1 MNRDQTSMKRMN
13 WKKTVNLWVVG
24 AAVVALAAV
33 VAAHNPGYTIT
44 DIGMLAG
51 GGASGATGINNA
63 GQVVGW
69 SENSAGDRRAVFWHD
84 GILDKLPTPAETVS
98 SIANAINDAG
108 VIVGSVTFTDGTEH
122 AAMWVNG
129 QFTDLSD
136 FAGLG
141 IGEAERINRV
151 GIIVGGSIIK
161 PLNESR
167 AIAWVNGVP
176 SIIGTLS
183 GNSAALDINEKNDIV
198 GWAEDSNGDKHAFL
212 YENAQQSMNDLGVM
226 PDGLWSVATGI
237 NESGVI
243 VGYGEVVGETTGVFS
258 FKRDPQTGVMENL
271 GALGSDTSHAFDV
284 NEVPYIVGSSVLLG
298 TGDLNAVLWRPD
310 KMVNLNSLLL
320 PGSHWD
326 YLIEAK
332 AINDEGLI
340 VGRGVI
346 NDEVH
351 GFILEPVLGMVN
363 PIPGNSS
370 EMNRFDAAGASPGN
384 TVYFVYG
391 FAWGQ
396 TNIPGCPGKILNI
409 KNPKILATKKA
420 DQIGHAIVD
429 LMVPKAA
436 KNVAVIFQAVEPD
449 TCEVSAPISWTFH

>member
-1 MNRDQTSMKRMN
+1 MNRKISFY
-13 WKKTVNLWVVG
+13 LWVTGTVAIG
-24 AAVVALAAV
+24 FFGVAV
-33 VAAHNPGYTIT
+33 AHNPGYTIT
-44 DIGMLAG
+44 DIGLLAG
-51 GGASGATGINNA
+51 DTSSGATGINQL
-63 GQVVGW
+63 GDVVGW

-84 GILDKLPTPAETVS
+84 GILDELPTPAGVVS
-98 SIANAINDAG
+98 STANAINDGG

-129 QFTDLSD
+129 QFTDLSG
-136 FAGLG
+136 FPGLG
-141 IGEAERINRV
+141 NGQADRINRA

-161 PLNESR
+161 ALNESR
-167 AIAWVNGVP
+167 AIAWVNGIP
-176 SIIGTLS
+176 SIVGTLS
-183 GNSAALDINEKNDIV
+183 GNSVALDINEKNDIV
-198 GWAEDSNGDKHAFL
+198 GWAEDTSGSKHAFL
-212 YENAQQSMNDLGVM
+212 YESAQQSMIDLGVM
-226 PDGLWSVATGI
+226 PDGLWSIATGI

-243 VGYGEVVGETTGVFS
+243 SGYGKVVGETTGVFS
-258 FKRDPQTGVMENL
+258 FKRDPQTGLMENL

-284 NEVPYIVGSSVLLG
+284 NEVPYIVGSSVLLA

-320 PGSHWD
+320 PGSRWD
-326 YLIEAK
+326 YLIEATSL
-332 AINDEGLI
+332 NDEGLI

-363 PIPGNSS
+363 PIPGNSG
-370 EMNRFDAAGASPGN
+370 EMNRFDAAGASPDN
-384 TVYFVYG
+384 MVYFVYG

-396 TNIPGCPGKILNI
+396 TNVPGCPGKILNI
-409 KNPKILATKKA
+409 KNPKIMISKRA

-436 KNVAVIFQAVEPD
+436 KNVAVIFQAVEPSS
-449 TCEVSAPISWTFH
+449 CEVSAPISWTFH